1 VKSLSLVLA
10 LALLLLA
17 TTSAQ
22 AQVPY
27 VQRELQIQREL
38 QQAPL
43 QRELQQAPQQ
53 RVIYNK
59 NTPLLPPEEYD
70 FPYAGQLKITI
81 HTQDEIRVLCPSY
94 QESAFKRQFP
104 TIACNTR
111 YGPTDF
117 PQPAEGCWIKI
128 ATPKELRAVG
138 TSWDVTL
145 RHETAHCNGWP
156 GTHPGSRPQSEALKT
171 SQGQDHPSA
180 RPGIPAPS
188 NVDAENECHVG
199 TQVVLCSADYDPN
212 YKSPPSPDPA
222 PVRTRSIPTL
232 KSSCQEYLDVRS
244 NDVTWGWLE
253 FLPLIGGYFGAR
265 SEGERID
272 LEKYMASFDGDDL
285 VKYCTTNPERPFL
298 DAVRSAYE
306 AMVRREKGEKGEHGS
321 APQPPP
327 STQKRDA
334 QVQVIE
340 DLHLREQPDPR
351 ARNILGAPP
360 NDKMPKGSQV
370 AVIDTCRTWMDS
382 GRGAQDAD
390 NIWCP
395 VLYEGH
401 RGWANA
407 YYLADRGERFACVMY
422 PTARGCA
429 STNRR

>member
-38 QQAPL
+38 QQAP
-43 QRELQQAPQQ
+43 QQ

-59 NTPLLPPEEYD
+59 NSPILPPEEYD
-70 FPYAGQLKITI
+70 YPYMGQLEITI
-81 HTQDEIRVLCPSY
+81 HTQDEIRALCTVYKQWPFSKY
-94 QESAFKRQFP
+94 PAL
-104 TIACNTR
+104 ACNVRFLTGR
-111 YGPTDF
+111 CRIRMAPPEDHV
-117 PQPAEGCWIKI
+117 A
-128 ATPKELRAVG
+128 AG
-138 TSWDVTL
+138 TTFDVVL
-145 RHETAHCNGWP
+145 RHEMAHCNGWP

-188 NVDAENECHVG
+188 NVD
-199 TQVVLCSADYDPN
+199 
-212 YKSPPSPDPA
+212 PA
-222 PVRTRSIPTL
+222 PVRTRPIPTL
-232 KSSCQEYLDVRS
+232 KSSCQEYLDVS
-244 NDVTWGWLE
+244 NDGALGWLE
-253 FLPLIGGYFGAR
+253 FLPLIEGYFTAR

-272 LEKYMASFDGDDL
+272 IEKYMASFTGKIGDE
-285 VKYCTTNPERPFL
+285 VHKYCTTNPERPFL

-306 AMVRREKGEKGEHGS
+306 AMVR
-321 APQPPP
+321 
-327 STQKRDA
+327 TLKRDA

-340 DLHLREQPDPR
+340 DLQLREQPDPR

-370 AVIDTCRTWMDS
+370 AVIDTCRTWMGS

-401 RGWANA
+401 SN
-407 YYLADRGERFACVMY
+407 
-422 PTARGCA
+422 
-429 STNRR
+429 

>member
-43 QRELQQAPQQ
+43 QRGLQQAPQQRGLQQAPQQ

-70 FPYAGQLKITI
+70 YPYTGQLKITI
-81 HTQDEIRVLCPSY
+81 HTQDEIRRLCPAY
-94 QESAFKRQFP
+94 QKTPFSQQWP
-104 TIACNTR
+104 TIACNHR
-111 YGPTDF
+111 FGPSDF
-117 PQPAEGCWIKI
+117 PLPAEECWIKI
-128 ATPKELRAVG
+128 ATPKELRAAG
-138 TSWDVTL
+138 TSWEVTL
-145 RHETAHCNGWP
+145 RHEIAHCNGWP

-171 SQGQDHPSA
+171 SQDQDHPSA

-188 NVDAENECHVG
+188 NVD
-199 TQVVLCSADYDPN
+199 
-212 YKSPPSPDPA
+212 PA
-222 PVRTRSIPTL
+222 PVRTRPIPTP
-232 KSSCQEYLDVRS
+232 KSSCQEYLDDR
-244 NDVTWGWLE
+244 NDKNNLIGVLE
-253 FLPLIGGYFGAR
+253 FLPLIEGYFRAR

-272 LEKYMASFDGDDL
+272 QEKYMASFLENLD
-285 VKYCTTNPERPFL
+285 KYCTTNPERPFL

-306 AMVRREKGEKGEHGS
+306 AMVRL
-321 APQPPP
+321 
-327 STQKRDA
+327 KRDA

-340 DLHLREQPDPR
+340 DLRLREQPDPL

-370 AVIDTCRTWMDS
+370 AVIDTCRTWMGS

-407 YYLADRGERFACVMY
+407 YYLADRGERVACAMY

-429 STNRR
+429 STTGR